1 MILYGCLL
9 QTLNPSLLMLSL
21 IDTIQPDFDL
31 ATLDQHSDADL
42 FALQTKNDRSI
53 AAWHKQ
59 QQPLDVHE
67 QVWLNEL
74 LTLADAIRNTLNRRY
89 GCND

>member
-1 MILYGCLL
+1 
-9 QTLNPSLLMLSL
+9 MLSL

-31 ATLDQHSDADL
+31 ATLDQYSDAEL
-42 FALQTKNDRSI
+42 YALQIKTDRSI
-53 AAWHKQ
+53 VNWRKQ
-59 QQPLDVHE
+59 EQPLDPHE
-67 QVWLNEL
+67 EVWLNEL